1 MSLIFKPKIPAS
13 FRTEEIKLKENNKK
27 YNSTNKRGPQVYWSS
42 YELDKL
48 VALRVLGVSYLNCA
62 KLLHRGQSAIVS
74 AIAYND
80 LYGKIDS
87 QRKEKITQIMRAL

>member
-1 MSLIFKPKIPAS
+1 MSLVFKPKIPAS
-13 FRTEEIKLKENNKK
+13 FRTEEIKPKEEKKK
-27 YNSTNKRGPQVYWSS
+27 YRGPQVYWSS